1 MERGVGVQ
9 REDAER
15 GQEMEE
21 KEARHY
27 FPQSALQAWVRH
39 FCAGRKIVSLVV
51 ALQRGFGGL
60 GREGPPL
67 AWGGGEEVSY
77 TLGEEGPGEV

>member
-1 MERGVGVQ
+1 MQ